1 VSDAQTP
8 QQRAE
13 GEAGII
19 LNHYKVEKEK
29 LDTEYGQIESNM
41 NELTKFLHRPA
52 DPKTGRPPFL
62 NPSQFLPLVDAV
74 KGSVGFIIDML
85 SEIEER
91 VVAPPIPQVTSE
103 TKHQASNQLQIPPMM
118 LPMMAVNPMLMQQE
132 QNKSFAR
139 NIGNFF
145 SSLRR
150 PQEKEP
156 DDPSRILRET
166 EVHSV
171 LENFRQIIPMFSKF
185 YKWYWGTI
193 SKRSFPQFQD
203 REGYEDDNDEINAF
217 FDKLSVI
224 LLSGSKSAIV
234 RMKRRLNEYGKE
246 MSKAMLMYSQLNSM
260 AQAGINPMFAGP
272 RNVIYGQPPA
282 GRWEGEK
289 EQ

>member
-1 VSDAQTP
+1 
-8 QQRAE
+8 
-13 GEAGII
+13 
-19 LNHYKVEKEK
+19 
-29 LDTEYGQIESNM
+29 
-41 NELTKFLHRPA
+41 
-52 DPKTGRPPFL
+52 
-62 NPSQFLPLVDAV
+62 
-74 KGSVGFIIDML
+74 
-85 SEIEER
+85 
-91 VVAPPIPQVTSE
+91 
-103 TKHQASNQLQIPPMM
+103 MM

-171 LENFRQIIPMFSKF
+171 LENFRQTIPMFNKF

-193 SKRSFPQFQD
+193 ALRSFPQFQNPQ
-203 REGYEDDNDEINAF
+203 GYADDEDEINGF
-217 FDKLSVI
+217 FGKLSVI
-224 LLSGSKSAIV
+224 LLSGAKSAII
-234 RMKRRLNEYGKE
+234 RLKRQLDNYAKE
-246 MSKAMLMYSQLNSM
+246 MARNMLMYSQMNAM
-260 AQAGINPMFAGP
+260 AQAGFSPMLAGP